1 MTKPRI
7 VSFLPAATEM
17 VFALGAGDQLIGIS
31 HECDFPPDVKGKPV
45 VVRPALD
52 LQSMTLREIDVAV
65 AEQIRSGAS
74 LYLVNEDLLCELK
87 PDLILTQNLCQ
98 VCAPSGND
106 LASALKLLHPTPE
119 ILWMSPHSLA
129 GIFENIGELGQSLG
143 LASEAD
149 ACVEECR
156 RRLAQVT
163 AKTARISTRPRVFCM
178 EWADPVYCAGH
189 WVPEMVELAGGRDEL
204 ARRGTDSVRMAWAD
218 VVAWA
223 PEIVVFAPC
232 GFNLEKALEQVSYLE
247 KLPGWAD
254 LPAVRNQRAYVVDA
268 NSYFARPGPRVV
280 EGTELLAHLIHPE
293 RFDWT
298 GPGDAFQ
305 SISSSDS
312 TASISSSNASASQTQ
327 MKVCPECGQTFE
339 CKAGGCW
346 CTDLPH
352 LPRGTV
358 PASDCLCPVCLAN
371 AVRLNA
377 TLQSAGSSDT

>member
-17 VFALGAGDQLIGIS
+17 VFALGAGDQLVGIS
-31 HECDFPPDVKGKPV
+31 HECDYPPEVKGKPV

-52 LQSMTLREIDVAV
+52 LQSMSLREIDVAV

-74 LYLVNEDLLCELK
+74 LYTVDEDLLCALK

-106 LASALKLLHPTPE
+106 LASALKLLHPAPE

-129 GIFENIGELGQSLG
+129 GIFENILELGQALE
-143 LASEAD
+143 LAAEAD

-156 RRLAQVT
+156 RRLARV
-163 AKTARISTRPRVFCM
+163 AARTIQISTRPRVFCM

-204 ARRGTDSVRMAWAD
+204 ARRGSDSVRMTWAD

-223 PEIVVFAPC
+223 PEVLVFAPC
-232 GFNLEKALEQVSYLE
+232 GFNLEKALEQLPYLE
-247 KLPGWAD
+247 ALPGWFN

-280 EGTELLAHLIHPE
+280 EGTELLAHLIHFE
-293 RFDWT
+293 LFDWK
-298 GPGDAFQ
+298 GPSDAFQ
-305 SISSSDS
+305 AIS
-312 TASISSSNASASQTQ
+312 TPTKISRKT
-327 MKVCPECGQTFE
+327 CPECGQSFE
-339 CKAGGCW
+339 GKMGGCW
-346 CTDLPH
+346 CSDLPH
-352 LPRGTV
+352 LTRGTI
-358 PASDCLCPVCLAN
+358 PASDCLCPACLAN
-371 AVRLNA
+371 AVKLNA
-377 TLQSAGSSDT
+377 TLR

>member
-17 VFALGAGDQLIGIS
+17 VFALGAGDQLVGIS
-31 HECDFPPDVKGKPV
+31 HECDFPPGIKGKPV

-74 LYLVNEDLLCELK
+74 LYTVDEDLLCALK

-119 ILWMSPHSLA
+119 ILWMSPHSLD
-129 GIFENIGELGQSLG
+129 GIFENIRELGNALG

-149 ACVEECR
+149 TCVVECR
-156 RRLAQVT
+156 RRLAQV
-163 AKTARISTRPRVFCM
+163 AERSAQVSTRPRVFCM

-189 WVPEMVELAGGRDEL
+189 WVPEMVDLAGGTDEL

-218 VVAWA
+218 VIQWA
-223 PEIVVFAPC
+223 PEVLIFAPC

-247 KLPGWAD
+247 KQPGWSE
-254 LPAVRNQRAYVVDA
+254 LPAVRNHSAYVVDA

-293 RFDWT
+293 LFRWN
-298 GPGDAFQ
+298 GPADAFQ
-305 SISSSDS
+305 AISA
-312 TASISSSNASASQTQ
+312 TNASEPETRIKA
-327 MKVCPECGQTFE
+327 CPECGQSFE
-339 CKAGGCW
+339 CKSGGCW
-346 CTDLPH
+346 CTDLPA
-352 LPRGTV
+352 LPRGTL
-358 PASDCLCPVCLAN
+358 PPSDCLCPVCLAN
-371 AVRLNA
+371 AVKLNA
-377 TLQSAGSSDT
+377 TLQ

>member
-17 VFALGAGDQLIGIS
+17 VFALGAGEQLVGIS
-31 HECDFPPDVKGKPV
+31 HECDYPPEAKGKPV

-74 LYLVNEDLLCELK
+74 LYTVDEDLLCALK

-106 LASALKLLHPTPE
+106 LASALKLLDPTPE

-129 GIFENIGELGQSLG
+129 GIFENILELGQALG
-143 LASEAD
+143 LATEAD

-156 RRLAQVT
+156 RRLAQV
-163 AKTARISTRPRVFCM
+163 ADRSAHASIRPRVFCM

-204 ARRGTDSVRMAWAD
+204 ARRGTDSVRMSWAD
-218 VVAWA
+218 VVLWA
-223 PEIVVFAPC
+223 PEVLVFAPC

-247 KLPGWAD
+247 ALPGWSN
-254 LPAVRNQRAYVVDA
+254 LPAVRNQRAFVVDA

-293 RFDWT
+293 LFEWY
-298 GPGDAFQ
+298 GPADAFQ
-305 SISSSDS
+305 AI
-312 TASISSSNASASQTQ
+312 SASPASPTITR
-327 MKVCPECGQTFE
+327 KKCPECGQSFE
-339 CKAGGCW
+339 CKTGGCW
-346 CTDLPH
+346 CSDLPH
-352 LPRGTV
+352 LPRGTI
-358 PASDCLCPVCLAN
+358 PASDCLCPACLAN
-371 AVRLNA
+371 AVKLNA
-377 TLQSAGSSDT
+377 TLR

>member
-17 VFALGAGDQLIGIS
+17 VFALGAGDLLVGIS
-31 HECDFPPDVKGKPV
+31 HECDFPPSVKGKPV

-74 LYLVNEDLLCELK
+74 LYTVDEDLLCELK

-106 LASALKLLHPTPE
+106 LASALKLLHPAPE

-129 GIFENIGELGQSLG
+129 GVFENILELGQALG
-143 LASEAD
+143 LTNAAD
-149 ACVEECR
+149 ACVEDCR
-156 RRLAQVT
+156 RRLAQVA
-163 AKTARISTRPRVFCM
+163 AKTADISSRPRVFCM

-204 ARRGTDSVRMAWAD
+204 AHRGSDSVRMAWAEI
-218 VVAWA
+218 VEWA
-223 PEIVVFAPC
+223 PEIIIFAPC
-232 GFNLEKALEQVSYLE
+232 GFNLEKALQQVSYLE
-247 KLPGWAD
+247 RLPGWAE
-254 LPAVRNQRAYVVDA
+254 LPAVRKQRAYVVDA

-293 RFDWT
+293 LFGWS
-298 GPGDAFQ
+298 GPADAFQ
-305 SISSSDS
+305 LI
-312 TASISSSNASASQTQ
+312 ASASASDPETRT
-327 MKVCPECGQTFE
+327 KICPECSQNFE
-339 CKAGGCW
+339 CKTDGCW
-346 CTDLPH
+346 CSDLPH
-352 LPRGTV
+352 LPRGTIS
-358 PASDCLCPVCLAN
+358 ASDCLCPVCLAN
-371 AVRLNA
+371 AVKLNA
-377 TLQSAGSSDT
+377 TLR

>member
-17 VFALGAGDQLIGIS
+17 VFALGAGDQLVGIS
-31 HECDFPPDVKGKPV
+31 HECDFPPQAKGKPV

-52 LQSMTLREIDVAV
+52 LESMTLREIDVAV
-65 AEQIRSGAS
+65 AAQIRSGAS
-74 LYLVNEDLLCELK
+74 LYTVDEDLLCALK

-106 LASALKLLHPTPE
+106 LASALKLLQPAPE

-129 GIFENIGELGQSLG
+129 GIFENISELGHALG
-143 LASEAD
+143 LLPEAD

-156 RRLAQVT
+156 RRLALVAART
-163 AKTARISTRPRVFCM
+163 AQTPTRPRVFCM

-189 WVPEMVELAGGRDEL
+189 WVPEMVELAGGTDEL

-218 VVAWA
+218 VVQWA
-223 PEIVVFAPC
+223 PEVIIFAPC
-232 GFNLEKALEQVSYLE
+232 GFNLEKALEQLPYLE
-247 KLPGWAD
+247 NLPGWAD
-254 LPAVRNQRAYVVDA
+254 LPAVRSHRAYVVDA

-293 RFDWT
+293 LFNWS
-298 GPGDAFQ
+298 GPADAFRA
-305 SISSSDS
+305 IS
-312 TASISSSNASASQTQ
+312 ASNASLSQAR
-327 MKVCPECGQTFE
+327 MKVCPECGESFE

-352 LPRGTV
+352 IPRGTI

-371 AVRLNA
+371 AVKLAA
-377 TLQSAGSSDT
+377 TLR